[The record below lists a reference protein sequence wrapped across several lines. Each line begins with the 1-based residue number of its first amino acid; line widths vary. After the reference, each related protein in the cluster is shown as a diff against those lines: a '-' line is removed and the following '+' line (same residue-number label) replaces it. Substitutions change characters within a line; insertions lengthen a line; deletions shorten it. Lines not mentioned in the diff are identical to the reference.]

1 MKQIKVLFISH
12 ALELG
17 GAERSLIGLLGAM
30 NSSEFQVDLF
40 LLRHEGALL
49 GMLPSHVRLL
59 PEIPEYTVLARPMK
73 DTLREGHFILTAA
86 RFIGKIKA
94 HQYVRAHHLKEN
106 GVGVEYS
113 HKYTYRFMPA
123 IKGNYDIVIS
133 FLTPH
138 YIAAH
143 KVKAKKRICWIH
155 TDYSNI
161 AIDRKSE
168 LSMWSSFDWI
178 VAISESAADSFKS
191 VFPELER
198 KVVIIENILPELL
211 IRRQADESLK
221 SEEMDCE
228 AIKLL
233 SIGRYSYAKNFDNI
247 PEICKCIREAGVN
260 VKWYLIGYGS
270 EEGIIR
276 KKIQELDMQ
285 DSVIMLGKKDN
296 PYPYIKMCDLY
307 IQPSRY
313 EGKCVAVREAQML
326 GKPVVI
332 TDYATSKSQLKD
344 GVDGVIVPMNN
355 KACANG
361 IINLLQD
368 PKKMEDLSRNCREGD
383 YSNAAEVKKL
393 YLLMKK

>member
-1 MKQIKVLFISH
+1 MKQIRVLIISH
-12 ALELG
+12 SLELG
-17 GAERSLIGLLGAM
+17 GVERSLIGLLWAM
-30 NSSEFQVDLF
+30 KREDVQVNLF
-40 LLRHEGALL
+40 LLRHEGA
-49 GMLPSHVRLL
+49 MMEMIPPHVQLL
-59 PEIPEYTVLARPMK
+59 PEIPEYTILARPMK
-73 DTLREGHFILTAA
+73 DSLREGHFILTAA
-86 RFIGKIKA
+86 RLIGKIKA
-94 HQYVRAHHLKEN
+94 YQYVRAYHLKDN
-106 GVGVEYS
+106 GVGIEYS
-113 HKYTYRFMPA
+113 HKYTYKFMPT
-123 IKGNYDIVIS
+123 IKGNYDVVIS

-143 KVKAKKRICWIH
+143 KVEAKKRICWIH

-168 LSMWSSFDWI
+168 LSMWRSFDRI

-198 KVVIIENILPELL
+198 KVVVIENVLPELL
-211 IRRQADESLK
+211 IRRQADETLK

-247 PEICKCIREAGVN
+247 PEICKCIHEAGFN
-260 VKWYLIGYGS
+260 VKWFLIGYGS

-296 PYPYIKMCDLY
+296 PYPYIKKCDLY

-355 KACANG
+355 KACAKG
-361 IINLLQD
+361 IITLLRD
-368 PKKMEDLSRNCREGD
+368 PEQIENLSRNCREGD

-393 YLLMKK
+393 YLLIKK